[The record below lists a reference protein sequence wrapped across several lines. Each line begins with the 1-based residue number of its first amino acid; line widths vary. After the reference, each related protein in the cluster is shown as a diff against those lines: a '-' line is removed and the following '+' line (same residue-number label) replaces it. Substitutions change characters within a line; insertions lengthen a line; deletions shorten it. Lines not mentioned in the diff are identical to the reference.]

1 MPNALWVLQVGGMLV
16 ALVLGITGG
25 IATGKTTV
33 TKMLGELGAITLS
46 ADDIAREVLAKCNP
60 AYHEVV
66 EHFGSEILKPD
77 GDINREFLARIIFD
91 DPCARE
97 ALNRI
102 THPRIIQRMQEH
114 IDRFRNMPP
123 KPDAVLAVEVPLLM
137 ECGLEDMVDEVVVVA
152 AEQDTQVNRLTSRIS
167 ISREEAVRRISAQM
181 PISEKV
187 RRAKRVI
194 WNDSSLRDL
203 AESVEQLWKEIKSVK
218 P

>member
-1 MPNALWVLQVGGMLV
+1 V

-33 TKMLGELGAITLS
+33 MKMLGELGAVTLS

-66 EHFGSEILKPD
+66 ERFGPGILKPD
-77 GDINREFLARIIFD
+77 GDINRELLARIIFD

-97 ALNRI
+97 ALNKI

-114 IDRFRNMPP
+114 IDRFRSAPP
-123 KPDAVLAVEVPLLM
+123 KPDAVLAVEIPLLM
-137 ECGLEDMVDEVVVVA
+137 ECGLENMVDEVVVVA
-152 AEQDTQVNRLTSRIS
+152 AEQDTQVGRLTSRS
-167 ISREEAVRRISAQM
+167 GISREEAVRRINAQM
-181 PISEKV
+181 PIGEKV

-194 WNDSSLRDL
+194 WNDGSLRDL
-203 AESVEQLWKEIKSVK
+203 AESVERLWREIQSTK

>member
-1 MPNALWVLQVGGMLV
+1 M

-46 ADDIAREVLAKCNP
+46 ADDIAREVLTKCNP

-66 EHFGSEILKPD
+66 KHFGPEILKPG

-97 ALNRI
+97 ALNKI
-102 THPRIIQRMQEH
+102 THPHIIRRMQEH
-114 IDRFRNMPP
+114 IDRFRNKPP
-123 KPDAVLAVEVPLLM
+123 KPGAVLAVEVPLLM
-137 ECGLEDMVDEVVVVA
+137 ECGLENLVDEVVVVA
-152 AEQDTQVNRLTSRIS
+152 AEQDTQVDRLTSGS
-167 ISREEAVRRISAQM
+167 NISREEAVRRISAQM

-194 WNDSSLRDL
+194 WNDSSLKDL
-203 AESVEQLWKEIKSVK
+203 AKSVEQLWKEIQSIK